1 MLDQIIHTDQQLLL
15 ALNGS
20 DSPWLDCVMLTITST
35 STWLPLIFVLL
46 YVLLRNRPWREVLL
60 FVACLAL
67 VILITDR
74 FSSGFCKPFFH
85 RFRPSHEPA
94 LEGLV
99 DLVGN
104 KRGGLYGFIS
114 SHAANTFGAGAFIS
128 LYFRRR
134 PVTFTVFLWAAL
146 CSYSRIYLGLHY
158 PGDILCGA
166 LFGLLVGSLVS
177 ILFSFLLRRLPFFS
191 VSSSAPSSSFSASS
205 SSLTPSSSNSHRVL
219 CGFPS
224 EVPDSLSNPL
234 LIPAT
239 FAISL
244 LFAALYALL

>member
-20 DSPWLDCVMLTITST
+20 DSPWLDSVMLTITST
-35 STWLPLIFVLL
+35 STWLPLIFALL

-85 RFRPSHEPA
+85 RFRPSHEPV

-99 DLVGN
+99 DLVRER
-104 KRGGLYGFIS
+104 KGGLYGFIS
-114 SHAANTFGAGAFIS
+114 SHAANTFGAWAFIS

-134 PVTFTVFLWAAL
+134 PITWTVFLWACL

-166 LFGLLVGSLVS
+166 LFGLLTGSLVYL
-177 ILFSFLLRRLPFFS
+177 LFSSLHRRLFPLLPPG
-191 VSSSAPSSSFSASS
+191 SAPGQRPPRFVAGSDLSA
-205 SSLTPSSSNSHRVL
+205 
-219 CGFPS
+219 
-224 EVPDSLSNPL
+224 LSNPL

>member
-1 MLDQIIHTDQQLLL
+1 MEEVISFDQRLLL

-20 DSPWLDCVMLTITST
+20 EST
-35 STWLPLIFVLL
+35 YVDNIFMMVTKTGTWVPLLLVLL
-46 YVLLRNRPWREVLL
+46 YILLKNRPWREVLL
-60 FVACLAL
+60 VVAAMAL
-67 VILITDR
+67 LILITDR

-85 RFRPSHEPA
+85 RFRPSHEPL

-99 DLVGN
+99 DLVEGR
-104 KRGGLYGFIS
+104 RGGLYGFIS
-114 SHAANTFGAGAFIS
+114 SHAANTFGLCAFLA

-134 PVTFTVFLWAAL
+134 LTTLTLLLWACL
-146 CSYSRIYLGLHY
+146 SSYSRIYLGLHY

-177 ILFSFLLRRLPFFS
+177 ILFSFLLRRCPFFS
-191 VSSSAPSSSFSASS
+191 VSSSAPSSSFSTSS
-205 SSLTPSSSNSHRVL
+205 SSLSPSSSNSHRVL

-239 FAISL
+239 FVISL